1 MMQRTVLLNTKSTS
15 AGTRGAIYQE
25 LVPFSL
31 TYPQMGDSLIKGEEL
46 FRDQFL
52 ETKFVVP
59 AASHALIPRP
69 RLMALLDTCPRRPL
83 TLVSAPA
90 GFGKTTLL
98 SQWVQALPQESI
110 PVAWVS
116 LEEQE
121 NDPVRFW
128 SYVLTALDRVQPGLC
143 TDLVTR
149 LRTQPSP
156 ALPGVFTTLINRLVQ
171 STQQMFLVLDDYH
184 LITDQAVHTAFA
196 SLVEHLPAQLRV
208 VLATRVDPPFPLSR
222 LRARSQL
229 VEVRTEQLSCT
240 DTEVASFVREIM
252 GVELSGNEVQQVGSR
267 MGGWLVGLQMLDLSL
282 QRRAGAFP
290 VQEEVSGRHR
300 HILDY
305 LTEEVLRQ
313 QPAARQRFLLRTS
326 ILERLTAP
334 LCDAVLEQSGSQQV
348 LEELKRTNVFL
359 LPLDSQRRWY
369 RYHPLF
375 AEALRF
381 WLERE
386 EPEVI
391 EGLHLRAS
399 EWYVTDA
406 PQAAGHDSCE
416 EAIRHAVLAHGWQRA
431 ADLMEAQTRTPNE
444 RKWEPATLRYWLEHL
459 PAEVVRARPR
469 LCFASACVLLP
480 VASSTTVG
488 TWLEAAEA
496 GLATSSTPPGETQAV
511 DGAPRCSAGDSF
523 TDRNRLLQQIAAF
536 RALYTS
542 GIPQDKSGDDSRI
555 PAPRAGCPA
564 RGAGNPDL
572 PAWGT
577 GIEWDWA
584 GRAIGVGTLS
594 RGGPGFS
601 CWKRAGAG
609 CPGRG
614 VTCTSKARCSQGG
627 GTDGGK
633 LASLPPLRAAC
644 TSTRTTARVAGP
656 VECTR
661 TGGAPTHGTRVHQ
674 SGNCPRAYTGDRN
687 HQTAREQYHRKIGGV
702 QSHTSGGSSTFPRLA
717 PLTRVLDTS
726 GRYSRP
732 SINRGSPKE
741 RRTCISR
748 SCS

>member
-1 MMQRTVLLNTKSTS
+1 MMQRPVLIKTKSTS
-15 AGTRGAIYQE
+15 AGTRGTIRRE
-25 LVPFSL
+25 RVPCSH
-31 TYPQMGDSLIKGEEL
+31 TYPRMGDALIKGEEL
-46 FRDQFL
+46 FRDQLL

-59 AASHALIPRP
+59 VASHALIPRP

-98 SQWVQALPQESI
+98 SQWVQTLSNDGYSRGDPCGR
-110 PVAWVS
+110 PGVAWVS
-116 LEEQE
+116 LDEQD
-121 NDPVRFW
+121 NDPVCFL

-143 TDLVTR
+143 TDLVTF

-156 ALPGVFTTLINRLVQ
+156 ALPYLLTTLINRLVQ
-171 STQQMFLVLDDYH
+171 STQQMLLVLDNYH
-184 LITDQAVHTAFA
+184 LITDQAVHTSFM
-196 SLVEHLPAQLRV
+196 SLLEHLPAQLRV

-240 DTEVASFVREIM
+240 DTEVAGFVREIM
-252 GVELSGNEVQQVGSR
+252 GVELSGNEVEQLGSR
-267 MGGWLVGLQMLDLSL
+267 MGGWLVGLQMLDLAL

-313 QPAARQRFLLRTS
+313 QTAAMQRFLLRTS

-348 LEELKRTNVFL
+348 LEELKRANVFL

-444 RKWEPATLRYWLEHL
+444 RKWEPARLRYWLEHL

-469 LCFASACVLLP
+469 LSFAYACVLLP

-496 GLATSSTPPGETQAV
+496 GLATSSTPPSETQAV

-555 PAPRAGCPA
+555 PAPAGSLPGGQVIPISPPGG
-564 RGAGNPDL
+564 RGL
-572 PAWGT
+572 SGT
-577 GIEWDWA
+577 GQAAQLVWGLSHEE
-584 GRAIGVGTLS
+584 GQVSPVGSERAQV
-594 RGGPGFS
+594 
-601 CWKRAGAG
+601 AQ
-609 CPGRG
+609 
-614 VTCTSKARCSQGG
+614 VEV
-627 GTDGGK
+627 
-633 LASLPPLRAAC
+633 LRAQAKPD
-644 TSTRTTARVAGP
+644 A
-656 VECTR
+656 
-661 TGGAPTHGTRVHQ
+661 
-674 SGNCPRAYTGDRN
+674 PRAE
-687 HQTAREQYHRKIGGV
+687 ARTEA
-702 QSHTSGGSSTFPRLA
+702 S
-717 PLTRVLDTS
+717 
-726 GRYSRP
+726 SRP
-732 SINRGSPKE
+732 YRPYERPAPQRAPQQELLDPLSVRELEVLQLMAQGSTNQEIARALTLATETIKRHVSNIIAKLETCNRTQAVVRAHSLGLLL
-741 RRTCISR
+741 
-748 SCS
+748 